1 MESEHRNNRKYRQAK
16 QRVKELKGF
25 YWHFAIYMLVNLFI
39 TVNKVI
45 RNYYNGE
52 SLNEA
57 IWNFDT
63 FSVWF
68 FWGIGIFFHGMH
80 VFGYPLILGKNWEE
94 QKIKKIMEEEE
105 NRSKRYK

>member
-25 YWHFAIYMLVNLFI
+25 YWHFAIYMLVNLFL

-68 FWGIGIFFHGMH
+68 FWGIGIFFHGMN

-94 QKIKKIMEEEE
+94 GKIKKIMEEDE
-105 NRSKRYK
+105 RQIRKYK